1 MFSKLWKI
9 INLIKF
15 IGWTISKVYYIKR
28 QGNIL
33 VLKWYPINLIL
44 TDQLKKLK
52 SGYILNLW
60 LILENLRSI

>member
-1 MFSKLWKI
+1 MFLKLWKI

-44 TDQLKKLK
+44 TDQRKKLK
-52 SGYILNLW
+52 SGYILNL
-60 LILENLRSI
+60 N